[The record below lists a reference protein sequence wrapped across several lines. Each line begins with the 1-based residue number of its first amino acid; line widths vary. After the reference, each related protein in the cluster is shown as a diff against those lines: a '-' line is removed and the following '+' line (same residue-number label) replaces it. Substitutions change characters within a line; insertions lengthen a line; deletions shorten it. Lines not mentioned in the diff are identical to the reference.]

1 MEALSKY
8 FDHYV
13 ISARIKPAFFA
24 VLPLAATAA
33 VWWPDA
39 QQLGGALLTFLVT
52 FGAVGFFSNL
62 ISNRGNELQ
71 ARLFADWGGAPATA
85 LLRFADPTLD
95 DYTKTRYHRRLEA
108 LIPGLKMPTEAEER
122 AEGSRADACYSSA
135 VNFLR
140 EHTRDKSKYPM
151 VYADN
156 VAYGYARNL
165 LVMKLWG
172 ISVAAVGVVVNAM
185 LIYPSVLARW
195 DAGAVSFQ
203 DADTLFG
210 LGAGGISVAMLWLF
224 VVVIDRE
231 YVKGRAERYAKSLL
245 AVCERVSE

>member
-24 VLPLAATAA
+24 VLPLAATLA
-33 VWWPDA
+33 VWWPNA
-39 QQLGGALLTFLVT
+39 QQLGGAVLTFLVT

-62 ISNRGNELQ
+62 ISNHGNVLQ
-71 ARLFADWGGAPATA
+71 ARLFAEWGGAPTTA
-85 LLRFADPTLD
+85 LLRFADATID
-95 DYTKTRYHRRLEA
+95 SYTKARYHRRLEA
-108 LIPGLKMPTEAEER
+108 IVPGLKLPTEAEER
-122 AEGSRADACYSSA
+122 SDGSRADACYTSA

-165 LVMKLWG
+165 LVMKPWG
-172 ISVAAVGVVVNAM
+172 ISAAVIGVVVNAM
-185 LIYPSVLARW
+185 LLSSILARW

-203 DADTLFG
+203 DADALFR
-210 LGAGGISVAMLWLF
+210 LGAGGLSIAMLWLF
-224 VVVIDRE
+224 VGVVDRE